1 MDDLRHRDLSSKPE
15 SELTADERLE
25 LNRRFE
31 EVVGLHRVIDASTR
45 PGGREISGARVPPD
59 GSSTR
64 CCAPIKSRDG
74 LRAQSTARYGVQG
87 TRS

>member
-31 EVVGLHRVIDASTR
+31 EFVGLLRKK
-45 PGGREISGARVPPD
+45 GGIVAEPEAKPKTLRRWQPPTKVRRN
-59 GSSTR
+59 G
-64 CCAPIKSRDG
+64 
-74 LRAQSTARYGVQG
+74 
-87 TRS
+87 

>member
-31 EVVGLHRVIDASTR
+31 EFVGLLRKKGGIVDQPRKKPKTMRRWR
-45 PGGREISGARVPPD
+45 PPVRARRSG
-59 GSSTR
+59 
-64 CCAPIKSRDG
+64 
-74 LRAQSTARYGVQG
+74 
-87 TRS
+87 